1 MDWRT
6 HNQAKRQIM
15 RQLPEKVR
23 MEMRGE
29 RERNKFAET

>member
-6 HNQAKRQIM
+6 CDQARRQM
-15 RQLPEKVR
+15 RRQLPEKVR

-29 RERNKFAET
+29 RERNV